1 MQIGNYSNE
10 QNTQMFTVPRAGQQ
24 RSLELFTQ
32 FVEKVWRAGRLVR
45 WLAGRPIRLLFAR
58 SSSYRLHI
66 FRLIVNNEA
75 KASSKRMRLA
85 TACL

>member
-10 QNTQMFTVPRAGQQ
+10 QYTQMFAVPPAGQQ

-32 FVEKVWRAGRLVR
+32 FVQKVWRAGWFAG
-45 WLAGRPIRLLFAR
+45 WLIRLLFAR

>member
-10 QNTQMFTVPRAGQQ
+10 QYTQMFAVPPAGQQ

-32 FVEKVWRAGRLVR
+32 FVQKVWRAGRLV
-45 WLAGRPIRLLFAR
+45 RLLFAR